1 MNAAPKYSLTGDKL
15 HALFNEFGDYSLSY
29 VYKGIFNPL
38 LTDNILSLAE
48 TNMNITGES
57 AKTQKK
63 VYFVMVE
70 SLQNITRHQEKEC
83 EKDSQAFFV
92 VQNKA
97 GQYDL
102 TTGNIIENAQIEH
115 LNNSIEKINSLEPDA
130 LKEYY
135 KNVLEN
141 TGMSEKG
148 GAGLGLIEMARRSGN
163 KLSHCFDKV
172 NKDHSFFYFKTKIT
186 SETGANNDA
195 DKLDNIKQLH
205 TFSKEHKINMVY
217 HGIFTHDNLKNLL
230 SMTEESVNSENSSS
244 KRKSVSV
251 MVELL
256 QNICNHA
263 AVIKQDMVGKPGI
276 LVVSAGDGGCYI
288 TSGNYIDNTQTE
300 ELKNKINL
308 INRSDMDALDDLY
321 SEIIMKDDVPGQ
333 KGAGL
338 GFIDIKMKSGNNIDY
353 SIHPYND
360 KFSFLSI
367 TGFVPFK

>member
-29 VYKGIFNPL
+29 VYKGIFNSA

-48 TNMNITGES
+48 TNMNISGES
-57 AKTQKK
+57 TRTQKK

-70 SLQNITRHQEKEC
+70 SLQNITRHQDTKQ
-83 EKDSQAFFV
+83 DDDNQAFFI
-92 VQNKA
+92 VQNKD
-97 GQYDL
+97 GEYDL
-102 TTGNIIENAQIEH
+102 STGNIIENSKIDKLKE
-115 LNNSIEKINSLEPDA
+115 SIEKINSLEPDA

-148 GAGLGLIEMARRSGN
+148 GAGLGLIEMARRTGN
-163 KLSHCFDKV
+163 KLAHTFDKV
-172 NKDHSFFYFKTKIT
+172 NGDLSYFYFKTKIT
-186 SETGANNDA
+186 SEPSQSAGIENMDGTK
-195 DKLDNIKQLH
+195 KLH
-205 TFSKEHKINMVY
+205 EFSREHHINMVY
-217 HGIFTHDNLKNLL
+217 HGVFTHDNLKNLL
-230 SMTEESVNSENSSS
+230 SMTEESVKSDDSST
-244 KRKSVSV
+244 KRRSVSV

-263 AVIKQDMVGKPGI
+263 AVIKEGIIGKPGI
-276 LVVSAGDGGCYI
+276 LVVSTGKNGCYI
-288 TSGNYIDNTQTE
+288 TSGNYIDNARTE

-321 SEIIMKDDVPGQ
+321 TEIIMKDDVAGQ

-338 GFIDIKMKSGNNIDY
+338 GFIDIKMRSGNNIDY
-353 SIHPYND
+353 SVIPYND
-360 KFSFLSI
+360 KFSFISI
-367 TGFVPFK
+367 TGFVPFN